1 MRNSSIL
8 FLLTMLIMNACSQN
22 GGGSF
27 LEESGTI
34 EFKNIIISAKTS
46 GEVLALLKDEGTS
59 VSKGDTILIIDHEN
73 LELQLKQ
80 SVAAKEA
87 AQAQLDLLK
96 AGARKEDKRQAREMV
111 EQAETNLNSAAA
123 DRSRFEKL
131 YHERVIT
138 KKQFDDM
145 EARYKIALSQFNSA
159 KANLKKVENI
169 ARKEEITA
177 LEAKLGQAEAATE
190 LIKKGIKDSY
200 VISPIEGQIVKAFVE
215 VGETAAPMA
224 SLVKINDLSTAEMML
239 YVSEENLGKVKLG
252 QRVEISTDS
261 YKDKV
266 YKGKVTFISPEAEF
280 TPKNIQTKDERTKLV
295 FAVKIIVPNP
305 DQELK
310 AGMPADA
317 KIYIEN

>member
-8 FLLTMLIMNACSQN
+8 FLLIILIVNACSQS
-22 GGGSF
+22 GSDSF

-34 EFKNIIISAKTS
+34 EFKNIVISAKTS
-46 GEVLALLKDEGTS
+46 GEVLALLKDEGAN
-59 VSKGDTILIIDHEN
+59 VSQGDTILIIDHEN
-73 LELQLKQ
+73 LELQLEQ
-80 SVAAKEA
+80 LIAARDA

-111 EQAETNLNSAAA
+111 VQAEINLNSAAA

-131 YHERVIT
+131 YGERAIT

-145 EARYKIALSQFNSA
+145 EARYKIAFSQFNSA
-159 KANLKKVENI
+159 KANLKKIENI
-169 ARKEEITA
+169 ARKEEVAA
-177 LEAKLGQAEAATE
+177 LEAKVGQTEAAAE

-200 VISPIEGQIVKAFVE
+200 VISPIEGHIVKSFVE

-224 SLVKINDLSTAEMML
+224 SLVKINQLRNAEMMV
-239 YVSEENLGKVKLG
+239 YVSEENLGKIKLA
-252 QRVEISTDS
+252 QKVEIQTDS

-266 YKGKVTFISPEAEF
+266 YEGRVTYISPEAEF

-295 FAVKIIVPNP
+295 FAVKIKAANP
-305 DQELK
+305 DLELK

-317 KIYIEN
+317 KIFLNN